1 MAEETQADGDGLAEA
16 RCAAMRWNTPLSEAH
31 AEILLDRLELPDSGS
46 ILDLGCGWGE
56 LLLRAV
62 AATRDS
68 PVTGM
73 TGMTGIGVDTCVPDL
88 ERGRSAAAGRGL
100 KDRVTFV
107 KASAVSWDKP
117 ADRVLCIGATHAW
130 GGSVGAIT
138 ALSEMVKPD
147 GMLLLGDGFWA
158 REPSSAAI
166 EIFGEEVSPLADLVR
181 LAQFAGWDVRH
192 LSQADQSEWDEF
204 ETSWR
209 LGRHRWLAAHPDA
222 PDAAKLRE
230 ELEQSLLEYLDVY
243 RGVLGYCYLVLTR

>member
-1 MAEETQADGDGLAEA
+1 MDEETQADDDGLAEA
-16 RCAAMRWNTPLSEAH
+16 KCAAMRWNTPLSEAH
-31 AEILLDRLELPDSGS
+31 AEMLLDRLELPGSGS

-56 LLLRAV
+56 LLVRAV
-62 AATRDS
+62 SAARDS
-68 PVTGM
+68 RV
-73 TGMTGIGVDTCVPDL
+73 TGIGVDTYGPDL

-100 KDRVTFV
+100 EDRVTFV
-107 KASAVSWDKP
+107 EASAVGWDKP

-158 REPSSAAI
+158 REPSNAAT
-166 EIFGEEVSPLADLVR
+166 EIFGEDVMPLADLVR
-181 LAQFAGWDVRH
+181 RAHSAGWQIRH
-192 LSQADQSEWDEF
+192 LSEADQSEWDEF
-204 ETSWR
+204 ETTWR

-222 PDAAKLRE
+222 PEAAKLRA